1 MYCIYNSCINVFKKS
16 GSIIYI
22 DISKMQRQLF
32 AIIALIFMMMTETL
46 QADIARSKTVV
57 GNILFEQSTV
67 YIMAILMLIIAV
79 VM

>member
-1 MYCIYNSCINVFKKS
+1 
-16 GSIIYI
+16 
-22 DISKMQRQLF
+22 MQRQLF